1 MPLPVLP
8 LETRSQIFSYLNDTN
23 IAEHIP
29 EAFWAMAPDYIRH
42 LHLSW
47 TYNFDMVHMQTK
59 LVDKYPNCG
68 HLVKRLSILSDQ
80 TSAGVVTKFLQ
91 NFPPYR
97 KLKHL
102 QITLAAHPRQSIT
115 SASALPFLSL
125 LETLIATSPNLQQ
138 ISFVHIHPS
147 PLLIN
152 AAAARLTRLDIGHFY
167 PSERA
172 ISVPLTPL
180 LEILSVTA
188 SVFMHI
194 TDTPP
199 ATLRTVIIKT
209 DILPSFFLM
218 RDCHSFLARCTHLTG
233 LAIVD
238 RTPRNSPLIAIVK
251 NLKPPIL
258 NVCFKFTQPYLDAVK
273 NVQEMLLPG
282 EVTFKICTFILCM
295 SAHTASIQA
304 TCRDNTQL
312 FVEAF
317 NLDACFIYCGDKDL
331 HPEAHT
337 PAQKEI
343 LKEWVHIVDALG
355 N

>member
-8 LETRSQIFSYLNDTN
+8 VETRSQIFAYLNDTN
-23 IAEHIP
+23 IAQHIP

-42 LHLSW
+42 LHLGW
-47 TYNFDMVHMQTK
+47 TYTFDMVHTQTK

-68 HLVKRLSILSDQ
+68 HLVERLSILSDQ
-80 TSAGVVTKFLQ
+80 TSAGVVTK
-91 NFPPYR
+91 
-97 KLKHL
+97 
-102 QITLAAHPRQSIT
+102 QSIT

-125 LETLIATSPNLQQ
+125 LETLIATSPDLRR

-188 SVFMHI
+188 SVFTHI
-194 TDTPP
+194 TDPPP

-209 DILPSFFLM
+209 DILPSFFLT

-258 NVCFKFTQPYLDAVK
+258 NVCFKFTQPYLDAVE

-295 SAHTASIQA
+295 SAHTASIRA

-317 NLDACFIYCGDKDL
+317 NLDACFVYCGDKDL

-343 LKEWVHIVDALG
+343 LHEWVRIVDALG